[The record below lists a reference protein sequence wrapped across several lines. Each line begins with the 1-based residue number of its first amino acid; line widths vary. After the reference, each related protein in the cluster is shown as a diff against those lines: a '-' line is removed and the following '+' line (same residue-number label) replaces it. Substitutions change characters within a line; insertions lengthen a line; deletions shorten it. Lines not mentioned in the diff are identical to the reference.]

1 MILKNKIKQI
11 MHDLAHRGKQLCN
24 YVPCKFN
31 NPPGCFHSH
40 SPHSFCFSA
49 ITKLF
54 FILIETVLW
63 FRLSFIFLDDELIF
77 IFRLM
82 DFYTFPFCLK
92 RSSIVC
98 QSCRCFSEISKAV
111 QCKGLNL
118 LASLS
123 VSSLFLDNQCVLE
136 NIRKTVYWVKDL

>member
-1 MILKNKIKQI
+1 
-11 MHDLAHRGKQLCN
+11 MHELAHRGKLDWLVWPLRPDHQLCN

-31 NPPGCFHSH
+31 NPPGCFHS
-40 SPHSFCFSA
+40 HSFCFSA

-118 LASLS
+118 LASWS